1 MNALRTWLFAPGNH
15 DRKIEKVFKVAAD
28 VVVLDLEDSVPRAS
42 KISCRSK
49 VVKALTNELN
59 SPCRKYIRVNSMDTE
74 FCYADIQ
81 EAIGPWLDGLLL
93 PKVEHEHQLYTI
105 DWLISQIERDRDM
118 RVGGLDVVPIIE
130 TGIGLS
136 NVDSIASTKTRV
148 KRLSFGAGDFT
159 NDMGMHWTAE
169 ENELHYARSKISL
182 ASRTARL
189 EGPIDTV
196 FIDLSD
202 ERNLKNSALTARSLG
217 FTGKFCI
224 HPAQIEPVNTAFTPS
239 AEEIALAQKQVTAF
253 KEAESQG
260 SSSIQVDG
268 HFIDYPIAERAQRT
282 LTLIAAIEAK
292 KNS

>member
-15 DRKIEKVFKVAAD
+15 ARKIEKVFKVGAD
-28 VVVLDLEDSVPRAS
+28 VVILDLEDSVPESS
-42 KISCRSK
+42 KTSCRSK
-49 VVKALTNELN
+49 VVEALTKETN

-81 EAIGPWLDGLLL
+81 KTVGPWLDGILL
-93 PKVEHEHQLYTI
+93 PKVEHGHQIYMI
-105 DWLISQIERDRDM
+105 DWLIRQIERDRDM
-118 RVGGLDVVPIIE
+118 LVGGLDVVPIIE

-136 NVDSIASTKTRV
+136 NIDSIANAKTRV

-169 ENELHYARSKISL
+169 ENELYYARSKISL

-196 FIDLSD
+196 FIDLTD
-202 ERNLKNSALTARSLG
+202 EKNLKNSTLTARSLG

-224 HPAQIEPVNTAFTPS
+224 HPTQISPVNTIFTPS
-239 AEEIALAQKQVTAF
+239 AAEIALAQKQVAAF

-268 HFIDYPIAERAQRT
+268 YFIDYPIAERAQRT

>member
-1 MNALRTWLFAPGNH
+1 MNFNYQSKDLKKFIFFFTTVTVGFIFNFALIYFANLHLSNISFGTFYLSLTLLNITIFAFQPFSFLVI
-15 DRKIEKVFKVAAD
+15 RKVA
-28 VVVLDLEDSVPRAS
+28 
-42 KISCRSK
+42 
-49 VVKALTNELN
+49 
-59 SPCRKYIRVNSMDTE
+59 
-74 FCYADIQ
+74 
-81 EAIGPWLDGLLL
+81 
-93 PKVEHEHQLYTI
+93 
-105 DWLISQIERDRDM
+105 
-118 RVGGLDVVPIIE
+118 
-130 TGIGLS
+130 
-136 NVDSIASTKTRV
+136 
-148 KRLSFGAGDFT
+148 
-159 NDMGMHWTAE
+159 
-169 ENELHYARSKISL
+169 
-182 ASRTARL
+182 
-189 EGPIDTV
+189 
-196 FIDLSD
+196 D